1 MNVVSM
7 RAEAVSSPR
16 GAVAPFVGESKDE
29 KAPSMRVTEADTK
42 FLRGILAALILST
55 LMTGMAAAYAV
66 AQVS

>member
-1 MNVVSM
+1 
-7 RAEAVSSPR
+7 
-16 GAVAPFVGESKDE
+16 
-29 KAPSMRVTEADTK
+29 MRVTEADTK